1 VRAEFEIFKLFLKII
16 LDEKVAQAKGN
27 QFAQAVHDGG
37 TLTSKRKYQAFGIQ
51 FIDPKWRRNL
61 VICLGF
67 ERCSNGT
74 DVDVATQ
81 FRDTLLR
88 HSGHRF
94 DDIVSTV
101 IQDRAA
107 KVDTNSNVIVIFSF
121 SSLLTVF
128 LLLLLMCTG
137 SFCAFGPR

>member
-1 VRAEFEIFKLFLKII
+1 MRAEFEIFKLFLKII

-74 DVDVATQ
+74 DVAVATQ

-94 DDIVSTV
+94 DDIVSTS